1 MDRRASCTTVT
12 SRLFSPERWLRALSD
27 AGFEPRVVPFY
38 HSELDPG
45 RYEVFV
51 AVRPA

>member
-1 MDRRASCTTVT
+1 MDTAILPASFQSRRNEHTWFFP
-12 SRLFSPERWLRALSD
+12 L
-27 AGFEPRVVPFY
+27 PFY